1 MQRWDGESKIDVAVL
16 VDIDGTLCS
25 FPKAGHRELRPYA
38 VDALREL
45 SSVAHVMLWS
55 MGGCDAGERV
65 LKRFPELVPYVSYV
79 ADKGDLP
86 CHLIRDAYSID
97 DGDVKECALKG
108 NRVTVSSYRGGEDK
122 GVLLEAARRIMDDI
136 RRNVD

>member
-45 SSVAHVMLWS
+45 STVAHVMLWS
-55 MGGCDAGERV
+55 MGGRDAGERV

-86 CHLIRDAYSID
+86 GHLIRDAYSID
-97 DGDVKECALKG
+97 DGDVKEWVVNG
-108 NRVTVSSYRGGEDK
+108 NRITVSSYRGGEDN
-122 GVLLEAARRIMDDI
+122 GVLLEAARRITDDI

>member
-1 MQRWDGESKIDVAVL
+1 MQRWDGESNIDVAVL

-45 SSVAHVMLWS
+45 STVAHVMLWS
-55 MGGCDAGERV
+55 MGGRDAGERV

-86 CHLIRDAYSID
+86 GHLIRDAYSID
-97 DGDVKECALKG
+97 DGDVKECALNG
-108 NRVTVSSYRGGEDK
+108 NRITVSSYRGGEDN
-122 GVLLEAARRIMDDI
+122 GVLLEAARRITDEI
-136 RRNVD
+136 RRDVD